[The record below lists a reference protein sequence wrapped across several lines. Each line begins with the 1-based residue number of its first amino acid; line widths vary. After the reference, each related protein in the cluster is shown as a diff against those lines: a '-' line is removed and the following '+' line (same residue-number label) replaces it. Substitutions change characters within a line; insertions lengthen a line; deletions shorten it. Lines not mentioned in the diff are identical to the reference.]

1 MYFLQKGFMEQYL
14 CWYAH
19 EEPYISH
26 ETMVE
31 MIVGSTS
38 SASDVHGVVDDN
50 NNPYRTIVMEAI
62 RINQSHV
69 NQCLIVDKEPNTNMA
84 RFFDLLKDSDKP
96 L

>member
-50 NNPYRTIVMEAI
+50 SNPYRTIVMEAI
-62 RINQSHV
+62 RMNQSHA
-69 NQCLIVDKEPNTNMA
+69 NQCLIVDKEPNVDMA

>member
-1 MYFLQKGFMEQYL
+1 MEQYL

>member
-1 MYFLQKGFMEQYL
+1 MEQYL

-38 SASDVHGVVDDN
+38 SVSDVHGVVDDN
-50 NNPYRTIVMEAI
+50 NNPYRTMVMEAI
-62 RINQSHV
+62 RMNQSHAS
-69 NQCLIVDKEPNTNMA
+69 QCPIVDKEPNANMTS
-84 RFFDLLKDSDKP
+84 FFDLLKDSDKS

>member
-1 MYFLQKGFMEQYL
+1 MEQYL

-84 RFFDLLKDSDKP
+84 RFFDLLKDLDKP

>member
-1 MYFLQKGFMEQYL
+1 
-14 CWYAH
+14 
-19 EEPYISH
+19 
-26 ETMVE
+26 

>member
-14 CWYAH
+14 YWDAH

-38 SASDVHGVVDDN
+38 SASDVHGVVGDN
-50 NNPYRTIVMEAI
+50 SNPYRTIVMEAI
-62 RINQSHV
+62 RMNQSHA
-69 NQCLIVDKEPNTNMA
+69 NQCLIVDKEPLMQIWLD
-84 RFFDLLKDSDKP
+84 FLIF
-96 L
+96 

>member
-1 MYFLQKGFMEQYL
+1 MEQYL

-31 MIVGSTS
+31 MIVRSTS
-38 SASDVHGVVDDN
+38 SVSDVHGVVDDN
-50 NNPYRTIVMEAI
+50 NNPYRTMVMEAI
-62 RINQSHV
+62 RMNQSHAS
-69 NQCLIVDKEPNTNMA
+69 QCPIVDKELNANMTS
-84 RFFDLLKDSDKP
+84 FFDLLKDSDKS